1 MKLYSLFFIAL
12 LPLTVF
18 GQKKEARLQLSYM
31 FTGVKEGYNHNEKMD
46 IYLNDVLIFSGPP
59 AAMDEK
65 REMIIGITPG
75 TWQLRLESYVWY
87 NDQWEAQT
95 IANGYNIDAVW
106 EQTIT
111 LKKKKRLNIDLEFDI
126 SANALRE
133 L

>member
-1 MKLYSLFFIAL
+1 MKLYSLFFIPL

-18 GQKKEARLQLSYM
+18 AQKKEARLQLSYM
-31 FTGVKEGYNHNEKMD
+31 FTGVKEGYNYNEKVD
-46 IYLNDVLIFSGPP
+46 IYLNDVLIFSGRP

-126 SANALRE
+126 SANAIRE